1 MKINYI
7 KSCINGY
14 LKDKIRIL
22 VTHHAQHLEY
32 ADKILILNEGRAEAY
47 GSYEEISKFNLSS
60 LNLMSKVDPN
70 KKDEYDEIQEE
81 ENENEIEQEKEAK
94 AMSDDM
100 KAKQEAS
107 KKDRVEF
114 QKEGSVSFK
123 TYFTYFSAGGSF
135 FGVINL
141 LAVAILFIAAQSCMI
156 MTDFWLSTWTT
167 NEENFNLKNIKISNC
182 IKSINLT
189 DDCSSFLASNNMT
202 KMDFESIDNVYPERM
217 QYYYTYIMLA
227 IASTLLILIRS
238 LLYFLMCVRVSK
250 KVYEKLFKS
259 VKDTSIKFFELNPL
273 GRILNRFTK
282 DTNNMDDMI
291 CVFIFEFLHLVM
303 IVSGSLFVP
312 LIINYLIIIPL
323 IPVAFVF
330 VMIRNY
336 FIATGRELKRLEN
349 IARSPILVHANSTVE
364 GISTI
369 RCSGKEDII
378 SKEFEYHNDNHSRA
392 YFAFYVTQRW
402 FGLRL
407 DILCSLFI
415 ICVLLFSIFIKDYIH
430 LSTGKIGILMS
441 YLFMLFDLFQWCIIM
456 TTIIENLM
464 TSVERIV
471 EYTQLPTEHIKSIK
485 KKPPKDWPSKG
496 HITFEKVSLSYDKN
510 LPDVLKKIS
519 LNISPT
525 EKIGIVGRTGAGK
538 SSFFQTIFRMYQPGG
553 IIRIDG
559 VDIKELNL
567 FDLRSRLTI
576 IPQEP
581 ILFSGSVRFN
591 LDPFNNHDD
600 LDLWNAL
607 ELVNLKTLISEMNG
621 RLDTKIT
628 SGGSNLSVGQKQLFC
643 LARAIIKKTKILI
656 IDEATANVD
665 YK

>member
-1 MKINYI
+1 
-7 KSCINGY
+7 
-14 LKDKIRIL
+14 
-22 VTHHAQHLEY
+22 
-32 ADKILILNEGRAEAY
+32 
-47 GSYEEISKFNLSS
+47 
-60 LNLMSKVDPN
+60 
-70 KKDEYDEIQEE
+70 
-81 ENENEIEQEKEAK
+81 
-94 AMSDDM
+94 
-100 KAKQEAS
+100 
-107 KKDRVEF
+107 
-114 QKEGSVSFK
+114 
-123 TYFTYFSAGGSF
+123 
-135 FGVINL
+135 
-141 LAVAILFIAAQSCMI
+141 
-156 MTDFWLSTWTT
+156 
-167 NEENFNLKNIKISNC
+167 
-182 IKSINLT
+182 
-189 DDCSSFLASNNMT
+189 
-202 KMDFESIDNVYPERM
+202 
-217 QYYYTYIMLA
+217 
-227 IASTLLILIRS
+227 
-238 LLYFLMCVRVSK
+238 MCVRVSK

-665 YK
+665 YKTDAIIQRSIREHFKDCTVLTIAHRLSTVVDNDRILCLGEGEIKNFGKPVDLLVDETSVLYELTNKLTKNEKHILFDIINRNELNEKEKKKSNENINQFEETDSKSHVNHAAILEEE